1 MKTSDKK
8 EDKNGWKKHE
18 PKKDEEKKTFF
29 PIIDGQNPRYPYT
42 QVKEILYEYMRWSGK
57 YKHNLSLILEML
69 EEEKEIDPDTKIPK
83 QKVSTKLDKDK
94 AAAENIQFEIKWK
107 IELKRHY
114 EKISHLEDEQHTFCA
129 DIMKMCHDKM
139 TEKIRKEP
147 DYTTLKLKP
156 LELLARIKKKMTQT
170 DKTEHEF
177 SNLWD
182 TIERLVMCKM
192 RKKDGKKD
200 SLHAYKERMT
210 GAIAGLKSILG
221 EEAFHEFA
229 KKTERYQRC
238 TTQAERKKCQ
248 SESFEA
254 FTSIAILKNLDQR
267 EYGGI
272 LEKFNQEYGLTHLT
286 YEQRDKF
293 PRTNEDAISIAM
305 KHTVTKVPQDTRR
318 NLNETEKNSTNAG
331 SESGGGNADTTR
343 GQDQS
348 NGNVS
353 HAQRQS
359 GSRCDCCGQPGH
371 QHQDCRF
378 KDVIARDEWASTK
391 RRDRP
396 KDQTHHQI
404 DPDKA
409 AWADMSK
416 WSL

>member
-94 AAAENIQFEIKWK
+94 AAAENTQFEIKYK
-107 IELKRHY
+107 IELKKHY

-192 RKKDGKKD
+192 RKKDGKKE
-200 SLHAYKERMT
+200 SLHAYKKRMT
-210 GAIAGLKSILG
+210 AAIAGLKSILG
-221 EEAFHEFA
+221 E
-229 KKTERYQRC
+229 KKHSMGSQRIRNGIRIVLHKQKERNARV
-238 TTQAERKKCQ
+238 
-248 SESFEA
+248 
-254 FTSIAILKNLDQR
+254 N
-267 EYGGI
+267 
-272 LEKFNQEYGLTHLT
+272 HL
-286 YEQRDKF
+286 RPSLRLPSSK
-293 PRTNEDAISIAM
+293 ISIKGSTGAYW
-305 KHTVTKVPQDTRR
+305 
-318 NLNETEKNSTNAG
+318 KNSIKNM
-331 SESGGGNADTTR
+331 
-343 GQDQS
+343 
-348 NGNVS
+348 V
-353 HAQRQS
+353 
-359 GSRCDCCGQPGH
+359 
-371 QHQDCRF
+371 
-378 KDVIARDEWASTK
+378 
-391 RRDRP
+391 
-396 KDQTHHQI
+396 
-404 DPDKA
+404 
-409 AWADMSK
+409 
-416 WSL
+416 